1 MDASIVAGARPEPG
15 RSSEATL
22 TGPPGRRS
30 GALSRAIDRAP
41 ARAIPVIL
49 FSVACL
55 VYLVFRPYW
64 ETLYIHFV
72 FQADAWLHGRAA
84 IEFPV
89 PAPPHANDY
98 YQDVLPLPDRY
109 GFGLIP
115 YPPLPAIVLLPFVAI
130 FGMSAPQAFV
140 GAVLGAANVVLAWR
154 LTWRLSQSR
163 PVALAAT
170 LFFGFGTVAWYASM
184 IGSTWFFAHVV
195 ALGLTLLAVTVV
207 LGDGGRRSRW
217 SRLAG
222 SSNGRLFVAGL
233 LLGLAGLARLTVV
246 LGAPFL
252 LLAGSGPPWRRALAV
267 GLGIG
272 IPVAA
277 LCAYNLA
284 STGAL
289 FHPAYAYAAAA
300 ELHPVPEFYHP
311 DWGLEDLRYIPQN
324 LFIAL
329 GLPPEV
335 HTECGIGLFDP
346 ACGTLAPNPL
356 GMSVLLVSPA
366 YLLAV
371 PYAWRNLQ
379 RPVVLG
385 AVLSIATIGF
395 ANLAHFSQGWVQF
408 GYRFSNDWAPFAL
421 VLVTLAIAR
430 RGVDR
435 LVVVLVAISVAVN
448 LWGVYWGIMSGW

>member
-1 MDASIVAGARPEPG
+1 VDASIVAGARPEPG
-15 RSSEATL
+15 RPSEPPSSGT
-22 TGPPGRRS
+22 PDRRLRT
-30 GALSRAIDRAP
+30 LSRAIDRAP
-41 ARAIPVIL
+41 AGAIPVIL
-49 FSVACL
+49 FGIACL

-72 FQADAWLHGRAA
+72 YQADAWLHGRAA

-89 PAPPHANDY
+89 WTPPYANDF
-98 YQDVLPLPDRY
+98 YQDVLALPDPY
-109 GFGLIP
+109 GYGLIP
-115 YPPLPAIVLLPFVAI
+115 YPPLPAVVLLPFVAL
-130 FGMSAPQAFV
+130 FGMSAPQAFIGAIL
-140 GAVLGAANVVLAWR
+140 GAVNVVLAWR
-154 LTWRLSQSR
+154 LTWRLSRSR
-163 PVALAAT
+163 LVALAAT

-184 IGSTWFFAHVV
+184 IGSTWYFAHVV
-195 ALGLTLLAVTVV
+195 ALGLALLAVTVA
-207 LGDGGRRSRW
+207 LGAGDRRSRW
-217 SRLAG
+217 GRLAG
-222 SSNGRLFVAGL
+222 STDGRLFLAGL

-252 LLAGSGPPWRRALAV
+252 VLAGSGPPWRRTLAV

-284 STGAL
+284 TTGAL
-289 FHPAYAYAAAA
+289 FHPAYAYAAAS
-300 ELHPVPEFYHP
+300 ELHPVPEFYHA
-311 DWGLEDLRYIPQN
+311 DWGLEDIRYIPQN

-335 HTECGIGLFDP
+335 HLECGIGLFDP
-346 ACGTLAPNPL
+346 ACGTIAPNPL

-366 YLLAV
+366 YFLAV
-371 PYAWRNLQ
+371 PYAWRNLH

-385 AVLSIATIGF
+385 AVLAIAAIGF

-421 VLVTLAIAR
+421 VLVTLAIAK

>member
-1 MDASIVAGARPEPG
+1 VP
-15 RSSEATL
+15 T
-22 TGPPGRRS
+22 
-30 GALSRAIDRAP
+30 
-41 ARAIPVIL
+41 RAIPFVL
-49 FSVACL
+49 FGVAFL

-72 FQADAWLHGRAA
+72 YQADAWLHGRAA

-89 PAPPHANDY
+89 LVPPHANDY
-98 YQDVLPLPDRY
+98 YQDVMPLPDRY

-115 YPPLPAIVLLPFVAI
+115 YPPLPAIVMLPFVAL
-130 FGMSAPQAFV
+130 FGLGAPQAFV

-195 ALGLTLLAVTVV
+195 ALGLTLLAVTVA
-207 LGDGGRRSRW
+207 LGDGDRRPRW
-217 SRLAG
+217 RSLAG
-222 SSNGRLFVAGL
+222 SPNGVLFVAGL
-233 LLGLAGLARLTVV
+233 LLGCAGLARLTVV

-252 LLAGSGPPWRRALAV
+252 VLAGSGPLWRRTLAV

-272 IPVAA
+272 IPVAG

-284 STGAL
+284 TSGAL

-311 DWGLEDLRYIPQN
+311 DWGLEDLRFIPQN

-329 GLPPEV
+329 GLPPDV
-335 HTECGIGLFDP
+335 HPECGFGLFDP
-346 ACGTLAPNPL
+346 ACGTLEPNPL

-371 PYAWRNLQ
+371 PCAWRNLR

-385 AVLSIATIGF
+385 AVLAIAAIGF

>member
-1 MDASIVAGARPEPG
+1 VA
-15 RSSEATL
+15 
-22 TGPPGRRS
+22 
-30 GALSRAIDRAP
+30 
-41 ARAIPVIL
+41 V
-49 FSVACL
+49 
-55 VYLVFRPYW
+55 
-64 ETLYIHFV
+64 
-72 FQADAWLHGRAA
+72 
-84 IEFPV
+84 
-89 PAPPHANDY
+89 
-98 YQDVLPLPDRY
+98 
-109 GFGLIP
+109 FGL
-115 YPPLPAIVLLPFVAI
+115 
-130 FGMSAPQAFV
+130 GAPQAFV
-140 GAVLGAANVVLAWR
+140 GAALGAVNVVLAWR

-195 ALGLTLLAVTVV
+195 ALGFTLLAVIVA
-207 LGDGGRRSRW
+207 LERGDRRPGPLRIM
-217 SRLAG
+217 G
-222 SSNGRLFVAGL
+222 SPDGVLFVAGL

-252 LLAGSGPPWRRALAV
+252 VLAGSGPLWRRTLAV
-267 GLGIG
+267 GLGVG
-272 IPVAA
+272 IPVAG

-284 STGAL
+284 TSGAL

-300 ELHPVPEFYHP
+300 ELHPVPEFYHS
-311 DWGLEDLRYIPQN
+311 DWGLVDLRFIPQN
-324 LFIAL
+324 LFIAF
-329 GLPPEV
+329 GLPPDV
-335 HTECGIGLFDP
+335 HPECGFGLFDP
-346 ACGTLAPNPL
+346 ACGTLEPNPL

-371 PYAWRNLQ
+371 PYAWRNLR

-385 AVLSIATIGF
+385 AVLAIAAIGF

-421 VLVTLAIAR
+421 VLVTLAISR

-435 LVVVLVAISVAVN
+435 LVVLLITISVAVN

>member
-1 MDASIVAGARPEPG
+1 MP
-15 RSSEATL
+15 T
-22 TGPPGRRS
+22 
-30 GALSRAIDRAP
+30 
-41 ARAIPVIL
+41 RAIPFVL
-49 FSVACL
+49 FGVAFL

-64 ETLYIHFV
+64 EMLYIHFV
-72 FQADAWLHGRAA
+72 YQADAWLHGRAA

-89 PAPPHANDY
+89 LAPPHANDY
-98 YQDVLPLPDRY
+98 YQDVMPLPGGS

-115 YPPLPAIVLLPFVAI
+115 YPPLPGIVLVPFVAV
-130 FGMSAPQAFV
+130 FGLGAPQAFV
-140 GAVLGAANVVLAWR
+140 GAVLGAVNVALAWR

-170 LFFGFGTVAWYASM
+170 LFFGFGTVSWYASM

-195 ALGLTLLAVTVV
+195 ALGFTLLAVTVA
-207 LGDGGRRSRW
+207 LDRGDRRPGPLRIT
-217 SRLAG
+217 G
-222 SSNGRLFVAGL
+222 SPDGLLFVAGL

-252 LLAGSGPPWRRALAV
+252 VLAGSGPLWRRTLAV

-272 IPVAA
+272 IPVGA
-277 LCAYNLA
+277 LFAYNLA
-284 STGAL
+284 TSGAL

-311 DWGLEDLRYIPQN
+311 DWGLEDLRFIPQN

-329 GLPPEV
+329 GLPPDV
-335 HTECGIGLFDP
+335 HPECGFGLFDP
-346 ACGTLAPNPL
+346 ACGTLDPNPL

-371 PYAWRNLQ
+371 PYTWHNLR

-385 AVLSIATIGF
+385 AVLAIAAIGF

-435 LVVVLVAISVAVN
+435 LVVLLVAISVAVN